1 MAFGEINIQYIPL
14 KSKKKN
20 LFYLLG
26 FVGRLNVVFG
36 GFSLTEE
43 NCFEKASGE
52 FEMRIE

>member
-26 FVGRLNVVFG
+26 FIGRLNVIFR

-43 NCFEKASGE
+43 NCFEKHPGNLE
-52 FEMRIE
+52 CKLN

>member
-20 LFYLLG
+20 VFYLLG
-26 FVGRLNVVFG
+26 FIGRLNVIFR
-36 GFSLTEE
+36 GFSLTKE

-52 FEMRIE
+52 FEVQIE